1 MSEVSA
7 PPGQEPVQEAGP
19 TWRRKFVKG
28 VLLPYLLVRFALA
41 FALWVAKGLRSGG
54 QPIDAS
60 HPDFWLHGWTRWDS
74 GWYLRIAM
82 DGYTA
87 VADLRQESSLAF
99 FPAYSY
105 VIRWV
110 HAVLPESLQ
119 GHDARVW
126 IGVLLSNVSLLV
138 ALGLLHHCCE
148 RYFGRELDADRT
160 VLYMLVSPAAFY
172 FFCLYTES
180 FFLLAAVTAFFFAF
194 RQQWWLAGL
203 AGLVLAMSRPTGILL
218 APALAWLYLSQKGW
232 KWRELRWDVLAL
244 ALIPLG
250 FALVGYNAYLKSG
263 EPLAIFKIQEAWGRA
278 LTSPIA
284 TFQPRHYP
292 HPLVDPISR
301 VMLVLFL
308 GLGVVSLR
316 RLSSPALG
324 IFALL
329 SMAPLWFTGTLTSVP
344 RMLAVLFPIFALLS
358 RYGRD
363 SLVHQA
369 IVLLGMSAQTLLV
382 VIWGLELFVA

>member
-1 MSEVSA
+1 MTEVIA
-7 PPGQEPVQEAGP
+7 PPTPEPVKETGP

-28 VLLPYLLVRFALA
+28 VLLPYLLVRFVLG
-41 FALWVAKGLRSGG
+41 FALWVSKGLASGRG
-54 QPIDAS
+54 PDIK
-60 HPDFWLHGWTRWDS
+60 HPDFWLHGWSRWDS

-82 DGYTA
+82 DGYAT
-87 VADLRQESSLAF
+87 VTTLQQESSLAF
-99 FPAYSY
+99 FPAYPY
-105 VIRWV
+105 LIRWI
-110 HAVLPESLQ
+110 HALLPESLQ

-126 IGVLLSNVSLLV
+126 IGMLISNLCILV
-138 ALGLLHHCCE
+138 ALGLVHHCCE

-160 VLYMLVSPAAFY
+160 VLYLLVSPAAFY
-172 FFCLYTES
+172 FFALYTES
-180 FFLLAAVTAFFFAF
+180 FFLLFAVASFFFAF

-203 AGLVLAMSRPTGILL
+203 MGLVLAMSRPTGILL

-244 ALIPLG
+244 GLIPLG

-263 EPLAIFKIQEAWGRA
+263 EPLAIFKIQAAWGRTF
-278 LTSPIA
+278 TSPFV

-301 VMLVLFL
+301 VMLIAFL
-308 GLGVVSLR
+308 VLGVVSLK
-316 RLSSPALG
+316 RLATPALG

-344 RMLAVLFPIFALLS
+344 RMLAVLFPIFALMS

-363 SLVHQA
+363 SLVHHT
-369 IVLLGMSAQTLLV
+369 IVILGMSAQVLLV
-382 VIWGLELFVA
+382 VIWGLEQFVA